1 MATLNQGLGVK
12 AGGSGGGGG
21 GTDTN
26 LGNTDLSADAART
39 YDVNGNDL
47 TFENGTTNIL
57 QLDESGN
64 SVKIGG
70 ASPYTMP
77 TARGTINEVLG
88 LSDSSGTAAWRT
100 QTDTIKYRAQNQ
112 GGFGLNRELA
122 PTATNPILV
131 GHSGTLVNTT
141 AAITDTTLV
150 VTQLSSY
157 FTPIFQVATSASE
170 ATMGTGNDRFF
181 AKIGHNTL
189 SYSGAEIHWYVLRVD
204 TSGNYNP
211 TACSF
216 TRVGASTTYN
226 LPLQN
231 RVGCYEINPTELAG
245 DPATC
250 YWAYLGF
257 IIVAKAYE
265 DRAEIFYTNSY
276 LQDTTI
282 NTAYS

>member
-181 AKIGHNTL
+181 A
-189 SYSGAEIHWYVLRVD
+189 
-204 TSGNYNP
+204 
-211 TACSF
+211 
-216 TRVGASTTYN
+216 RVGASTTYN
-226 LPLQN
+226 MPLQN